1 MQKNNIDNTNLVN
14 RLKKMEEELERAGLL
29 RDTLIRIVS
38 HDIRGPMS
46 NLKSVISLVR
56 EEQVGIE
63 QAKEF
68 MVTIDKGV
76 DHTVQMLEE
85 LMEWG
90 QAASRNKKVEQEEI
104 ILKDVI
110 ESIVKKIQPQI
121 DDKKLDFEISGDI
134 DAVCLFD
141 KNAIRVVLRNLFSNA
156 VKFTER
162 GGQVRVKIN
171 MQDDLIVIAV
181 SDTGIGI
188 PDEMKANLFELKK
201 DNKRVG
207 TENEKSSG
215 VGLFISKDLINQ
227 NDGTLKVEDNPDGK
241 GTVFEFT
248 MKRSKP

>member
-188 PDEMKANLFELKK
+188 PDEMKANLFEL
-201 DNKRVG
+201 
-207 TENEKSSG
+207 
-215 VGLFISKDLINQ
+215 
-227 NDGTLKVEDNPDGK
+227 
-241 GTVFEFT
+241 
-248 MKRSKP
+248 